1 MISRAIVVVLAF
13 VLTPQLA
20 RADGQPPPPAPAPA
34 PAPEQTGTVTVTEL
48 PNLPPLPAGPPI
60 DNVELQ
66 RGRTLRIAGEV
77 LMLVGVAGAV
87 VMIAGVLHYA
97 LCVVCDD
104 ATSWAVIGVG
114 AVVAAG
120 GIGAGLPLY
129 LLGRSAEQ
137 RALHAQ
143 VALLPPTVGSRS
155 PSGATLNLSL
165 AF

>member
-1 MISRAIVVVLAF
+1 MSARLAVLAL
-13 VLTPQLA
+13 VLAPQLA
-20 RADGQPPPPAPAPA
+20 RADGPPPPAPAPA
-34 PAPEQTGTVTVTEL
+34 PAQVGTVTVTEL
-48 PNLPPLPAGPPI
+48 PGPPPPPATPPI
-60 DNVELQ
+60 DSAELQ
-66 RGRTLRIAGEV
+66 HGHTLKSAGEV
-77 LMLVGVAGAV
+77 MILVGVAGAV
-87 VMIAGVLHYA
+87 VMTAGILHSV

-104 ATSWAVIGVG
+104 ATNWAVIGVG

-120 GIGAGLPLY
+120 GVGAGLPLY

-165 AF
+165 VF